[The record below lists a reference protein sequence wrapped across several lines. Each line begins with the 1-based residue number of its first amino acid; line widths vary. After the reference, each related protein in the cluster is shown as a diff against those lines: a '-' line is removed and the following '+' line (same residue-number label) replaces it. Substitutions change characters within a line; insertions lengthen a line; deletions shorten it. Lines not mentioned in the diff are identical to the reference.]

1 MGDIAIAQNEDAN
14 VRFQVAARRFYRNAR
29 LLQFL
34 SSSINVLLALISP
47 FVLLFHPESGPAL
60 GAIAGGWLFV
70 SRQVLAPFRRS
81 FQRDGAKAQELF
93 DCAVLG
99 LPWNDAL
106 ARPLSHEEIG
116 GASRKM
122 MKLDKLRDWY
132 PARIDRAWPASV
144 IVCQRSSI
152 VWARRQHH
160 AYAYMLRTV
169 AALWG
174 VVGVFVAVAHGATL
188 TDYLVTIVLPSLPAL
203 LDASELADRHLASAG
218 DREALEQQVDAVLGG
233 DFATQQTVREIQ
245 DQLFS
250 LRSESPI
257 VATWFYRLVR
267 SKFEQD
273 MEYAAA
279 QSAPVGCLYS
289 IGGAGGECPSRE
301 KPLETDACVQ
311 STGPQQ
317 SSQRS
322 TAGERRTAAF
332 QSPIEFWHPTGWA

>member
-1 MGDIAIAQNEDAN
+1 MARQAAVAHTATPSMRDIAIAQNDDAN

-34 SSSINVLLALISP
+34 SSSINVFLALISP
-47 FVLLFHPESGPAL
+47 FVLLLQPEWGAVL

-70 SRQVLAPFRRS
+70 SRQVLASFRRT
-81 FQRDGAKAQELF
+81 FQRDGAKAQEAF
-93 DCAVLG
+93 DCAVFG
-99 LPWNDAL
+99 LPWNHAL

-122 MKLDKLRDWY
+122 TKLDKLRDWY
-132 PARIDRAWPASV
+132 PTSIDRAWPSSV

-160 AYAYMLRTV
+160 AYAYVLRTV

-174 VVGVFVAVAHGATL
+174 VVGVVVALAHGATL
-188 TDYLVTIVLPSLPAL
+188 TDYLVTIALPSLPAL
-203 LDASELADRHLASAG
+203 LDASELADRHLASAT
-218 DREALEQQVDAVLGG
+218 DREALEQQVDAFLGG
-233 DFATQQTVREIQ
+233 DLATQQTVREIQ

-267 SKFEQD
+267 SRYEQD
-273 MEYAAA
+273 MQYAAA
-279 QSAPVGCLYS
+279 QSESATP
-289 IGGAGGECPSRE
+289 GEGRHGS
-301 KPLETDACVQ
+301 
-311 STGPQQ
+311 
-317 SSQRS
+317 
-322 TAGERRTAAF
+322 
-332 QSPIEFWHPTGWA
+332 